1 MFSTI
6 ISTYYSVL
14 MSVCN
19 SACNMYMFY
28 SLANDSFALDKFCF
42 CDFHSLYKEIY
53 MYLYRFKKFILK
65 ISNMLLKYSLE
76 SS

>member
-28 SLANDSFALDKFCF
+28 SLANDSFALDEFASVIIAYLNIYIYIYIIHTHKFF
-42 CDFHSLYKEIY
+42 L
-53 MYLYRFKKFILK
+53 R
-65 ISNMLLKYSLE
+65 ISF
-76 SS
+76 